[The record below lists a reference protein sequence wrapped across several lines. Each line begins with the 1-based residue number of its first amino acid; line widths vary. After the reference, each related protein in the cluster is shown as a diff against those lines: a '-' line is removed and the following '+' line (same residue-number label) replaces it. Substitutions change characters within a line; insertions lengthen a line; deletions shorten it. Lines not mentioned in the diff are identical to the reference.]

1 MPNQISK
8 LKQRL
13 SITMSKDLV
22 KRIDRIAELTDRDR
36 TYIIQALV
44 KEQLTLLEQELIPD
58 NGDSKEKDDK
68 TS

>member
-44 KEQLTLLEQELIPD
+44 KEQLTLLEQDLIPD
-58 NGDSKEKDDK
+58 NGDSKE
-68 TS
+68 